1 MRRMGRAEA
10 AAELDSV
17 VEMLTAA
24 ALEGAALA
32 DDETHAR
39 HGEATR
45 LCLQQFEARCAL
57 VRLELERTV
66 RERAVATVRTYEL
79 PQLASSD
86 VDRRL
91 PTLTL
96 PPRKV
101 RNPAAGG
108 LDAARRDA
116 SANLGVLAAPLDG
129 DAAWDQVLQ
138 WLENAAGPNTKTNDA
153 ATMLLLSSVERV
165 FYTWAE
171 KLRQGLT
178 IPHLDHVALKEV
190 VYHYRSVASAF
201 RKTPAAQA
209 QLTSELR
216 SRETLLAWI
225 SFCLVYK
232 AAVAGCAELAG
243 YAPALDPSD
252 LRHLVLSDKS
262 AVDAALRVAAYL
274 QQMRA
279 TGTPPVFSL
288 RARDGTFDFGW
299 DYARRHLSLEW
310 ATEKASAESR
320 KARHWDQVQSQ
331 KKALCKLDSELAA
344 LGQQL
349 AIAEAELQRLPR
361 ITYHST
367 DAQGT
372 AWRAAESRV
381 VSLRRQEQSKE
392 YEICSMEVPPSAILQ
407 PLPREEAAGLSIF
420 FFIRMPTLFRTL
432 TCLSFSAQQTLLPR
446 EGVDEHIERAVYV
459 TSWLQYYSSTSTARK
474 YTPAKTD
481 VRLGS
486 PKSVP
491 KASQLQPRSV
501 RDFSS
506 EETGVWYPDSLVPRL
521 YWDGGGYELDRRSG
535 SASGCFDPFAP
546 LPPEAVVSEFTQPL
560 AVRDRALDW
569 AVQQHGACAHPMRGN
584 TTEAR
589 LDTQPS
595 WLSKVEFLSFC
606 AFRAYPNQQ
615 ARKLC
620 VALAERSLPLQE
632 AAVRTLLQSAMYH
645 LGDLDPNVADA
656 EEPRLWRTDLASHGG
671 WAALR
676 CELASLA
683 DELRNKPREYGALH
697 ILGELAAHASQ
708 WDEASRA
715 VARAF
720 AGIVRAWADA
730 EQEDLAPQDERP
742 LKRARRC
749 LFCMYGIFCHGAG
762 PLSAGDVAE
771 LCQLVVLA
779 DYNRLFGDPTPMD
792 AQVRALSSI
801 SLGVVARRLPELLAQ
816 VDRDTH
822 VLTEAVRCVL
832 QTQTPPRLDWTRVVQ
847 AGALQTCCYEA
858 VYGAKLLFSV
868 NLLTG
873 VALLDGLPPSRL
885 PASILEMPLYKR
897 VFADTNFE
905 VTRDGC
911 GVLTTLRRVGG
922 CKYTFYVDAAG
933 ELEVRESRPGL
944 CTLELLDGLPD
955 SEEGCADGEPDG
967 VGCWGAELPSRLK
980 EMHSHWYS
988 RELDIV
994 VLRPRPFSE
1003 PEIEFV
1009 LWPGSASGGAGAPGA
1024 MGTPVV
1030 CQRVPRHLQ
1039 IEMEGRILGGGEDDD
1054 DDEEEEQQDD
1064 AEQDEGEGETG
1075 GDSDDEEDES
1085 SWAPFVW
1092 PAGQEVDRL
1101 VLLSPSI
1108 VLRVLSKFETDVEFI
1123 HGFNTRRKTLLFEL
1137 PRYGLGFELRDGRLH
1152 SENFV
1157 GFALAPRQQL
1167 QHTLHGFQQYL
1178 LLESVAQDAPSLV
1191 IVPVGAVVPT
1201 ADLVEVQGSSAFD
1214 AQRRYHAYEVH
1225 PRFGS
1230 IEARRG
1236 PAAIEARL
1244 QLAALYAATGTA
1256 LPEAGFKKTGGE
1268 IALELLSHSWKAH
1281 PHTAAEFQQLS
1292 CLGGFSRLTPALL
1305 LLAKELHVSATELAF
1320 LHPSTD
1326 APRPLDSQ
1334 PCRAAAAEY
1343 ILRKQASRSCSRALL
1358 TADEEACA
1366 VGFTVVVRPER
1377 RELPHAGSLHVS
1389 RGDEERVE
1397 SELSALAEA
1406 LNAMVVSSSE
1416 GGAGKAAGR
1425 FPLDAT
1431 RFGETELGRS
1441 IQADLQQSWLAH
1453 RSTPVLHLASAP
1465 AALQQT
1471 LAEHQDIIW
1480 ESRSELEAKV
1490 LSDVDRVPSEHH
1502 WHAPAFN
1509 MRRAANLEPRVTLRD
1524 LASAACA
1531 PTSLRAFNPFLSDE
1545 ALSVLHAG
1553 ILLWLRLCVAED
1565 KLERMLAHAAA
1576 GNSLELEREARQ
1588 TRRAW
1593 DVRAHPHWLVFE
1605 VEQRLQI
1612 RREQHTMARFLLD
1625 NEWTTSQLN
1634 MGEGKTRVILPMLVL
1649 ELARPG
1655 SKQLVRL
1662 NFLSQLLSEAYDFLH
1677 RNLTASLACRRLVQL
1692 PFHRDAPLST
1702 LNVRRML
1709 AFLERCRA
1717 AGGSVVVAPE
1727 HRLSLQLKWHEARLA
1742 GNDALVAELTRLDA
1756 QLHFHDILDECDA
1769 LLSHR
1774 YQLIYAI
1781 GSATPLPAGT
1791 IRWAAAQA
1799 LLKALSRRDGPVY
1812 ALLRRKNVSRR
1823 LSRLEAR
1830 GAGSFDDVRLL
1841 PGDELERHTP
1851 DLLRALAGEVVDRC
1865 PHQLRWLA
1873 AHRQGHARDAIV
1885 RFVTDPGM
1893 SLDQFRAET
1902 GGHGDLGGALQ
1913 EETLLAL
1920 RGLLACGLA
1929 SHCLCRRHRVDYGVD
1944 ARRGHKA
1951 RVAVPFR
1958 GSDAPSE
1965 RAEYAQP
1972 DTLLVYTTLAYYH
1985 SGISVAQVKEALA
1998 ALHSLGTSA

>member
-1 MRRMGRAEA
+1 
-10 AAELDSV
+10 
-17 VEMLTAA
+17 
-24 ALEGAALA
+24 
-32 DDETHAR
+32 
-39 HGEATR
+39 
-45 LCLQQFEARCAL
+45 
-57 VRLELERTV
+57 
-66 RERAVATVRTYEL
+66 
-79 PQLASSD
+79 
-86 VDRRL
+86 
-91 PTLTL
+91 
-96 PPRKV
+96 
-101 RNPAAGG
+101 
-108 LDAARRDA
+108 
-116 SANLGVLAAPLDG
+116 
-129 DAAWDQVLQ
+129 
-138 WLENAAGPNTKTNDA
+138 
-153 ATMLLLSSVERV
+153 
-165 FYTWAE
+165 
-171 KLRQGLT
+171 
-178 IPHLDHVALKEV
+178 
-190 VYHYRSVASAF
+190 
-201 RKTPAAQA
+201 
-209 QLTSELR
+209 
-216 SRETLLAWI
+216 
-225 SFCLVYK
+225 
-232 AAVAGCAELAG
+232 
-243 YAPALDPSD
+243 
-252 LRHLVLSDKS
+252 
-262 AVDAALRVAAYL
+262 
-274 QQMRA
+274 
-279 TGTPPVFSL
+279 
-288 RARDGTFDFGW
+288 
-299 DYARRHLSLEW
+299 
-310 ATEKASAESR
+310 
-320 KARHWDQVQSQ
+320 
-331 KKALCKLDSELAA
+331 
-344 LGQQL
+344 
-349 AIAEAELQRLPR
+349 
-361 ITYHST
+361 
-367 DAQGT
+367 
-372 AWRAAESRV
+372 
-381 VSLRRQEQSKE
+381 
-392 YEICSMEVPPSAILQ
+392 
-407 PLPREEAAGLSIF
+407 
-420 FFIRMPTLFRTL
+420 
-432 TCLSFSAQQTLLPR
+432 
-446 EGVDEHIERAVYV
+446 
-459 TSWLQYYSSTSTARK
+459 
-474 YTPAKTD
+474 
-481 VRLGS
+481 
-486 PKSVP
+486 
-491 KASQLQPRSV
+491 
-501 RDFSS
+501 
-506 EETGVWYPDSLVPRL
+506 
-521 YWDGGGYELDRRSG
+521 
-535 SASGCFDPFAP
+535 
-546 LPPEAVVSEFTQPL
+546 
-560 AVRDRALDW
+560 
-569 AVQQHGACAHPMRGN
+569 MRGN

-595 WLSKVEFLSFC
+595 WLSKVEFLSFS
-606 AFRAYPNQQ
+606 AFRAYPNKQ

-620 VALAERSLPLQE
+620 VALAERSLPLH
-632 AAVRTLLQSAMYH
+632 APAMRVLLQSAVYQ
-645 LGDLDPNVADA
+645 LGELDSDVTGA

-697 ILGELAAHASQ
+697 VLGELAAHASQ

-720 AGIVRAWADA
+720 AGIVRVWADA

-749 LFCMYGIFCHGAG
+749 LFCMYGILCHGVG
-762 PLSAGDVAE
+762 PLSAADVAE
-771 LCQLVVLA
+771 LCQLIVLA

-816 VDRDTH
+816 ADRDTQ
-822 VLTEAVRCVL
+822 VPTEAVRCVL

-858 VYGAKLLFSV
+858 VASEGNGANLLFSV

-873 VALLDGLPPSRL
+873 VVLLDGLPPSRL

-897 VFADTNFE
+897 VFADSNFE

-922 CKYTFYVDAAG
+922 CEYTFYVDAEG
-933 ELEVRESRPGL
+933 ELEVRESGPGL

-967 VGCWGAELPSRLK
+967 VGRWGAELPSRLK

-988 RELDIV
+988 RELGIV

-1003 PEIEFV
+1003 RAIEFV
-1009 LWPGSASGGAGAPGA
+1009 LWPDSAGGGAGAPGA
-1024 MGTPVV
+1024 MGTQAV

-1054 DDEEEEQQDD
+1054 HDDDEDK
-1064 AEQDEGEGETG
+1064 AEQDASEGEKVIG
-1075 GDSDDEEDES
+1075 GDNYEDES
-1085 SWAPFVW
+1085 FATPFAW
-1092 PAGQEVDRL
+1092 PDGQEADQL

-1108 VLRVLSKFETDVEFI
+1108 VLHVLSKFETNVKFI
-1123 HGFNTRRKTLLFEL
+1123 HGFATRRKTLLFEL

-1178 LLESVAQDAPSLV
+1178 LLESVAKDAPSLV
-1191 IVPVGAVVPT
+1191 IVPVGAEVLT
-1201 ADLVEVQGSSAFD
+1201 ANLVEVQGSSAFD
-1214 AQRRYHAYEVH
+1214 AQRRYHAFEVH

-1236 PAAIEARL
+1236 PTAIEARL

-1268 IALELLSHSWKAH
+1268 IALELLRHSWKAH
-1281 PHTAAEFQQLS
+1281 PHTAAEFRLLS
-1292 CLGGFSRLTPALL
+1292 SLGGSLSRLTPALS
-1305 LLAKELHVSATELAF
+1305 LLAKELHASATELFF

-1326 APRPLDSQ
+1326 APGPLDSQ

-1366 VGFTVVVRPER
+1366 VGFNVVVRPER

-1389 RGDEERVE
+1389 RGNEERVE
-1397 SELSALAEA
+1397 SKLLALVEA
-1406 LNAMVVSSSE
+1406 LDAMVVSSSE

-1431 RFGETELGRS
+1431 RFGETELGRN

-1453 RSTPVLHLASAP
+1453 RSAPVLRLASAP
-1465 AALQQT
+1465 AALQKT
-1471 LAEHQDIIW
+1471 LAEHLNNIRG
-1480 ESRSELEAKV
+1480 SRSELEARL

-1509 MRRAANLEPRVTLRD
+1509 MRRAANLEPRVTPRD

-1531 PTSLRAFNPFLSDE
+1531 PASLRAFNPFLLDE

-1553 ILLWLRLCVAED
+1553 TLLWLRLCVAED
-1565 KLERMLAHAAA
+1565 KLKRMLAHAAA
-1576 GNSLELEREARQ
+1576 GNSLELELEVSQ

-1605 VEQRLQI
+1605 MEQRLQI
-1612 RREQHTMARFLLD
+1612 RREQHTLARLLLD

-1655 SKQLVRL
+1655 SPQLVRL

-1692 PFHRDAPLST
+1692 PFHRDAPLSA
-1702 LNVRRML
+1702 LDVRRML

-1727 HRLSLQLKWHEARLA
+1727 HRLSLQLKWHEARLP

-1774 YQLIYAI
+1774 YQLIDAI
-1781 GSATPLPAGT
+1781 GSATSLPAGS
-1791 IRWAAAQA
+1791 IRWAAAQV
-1799 LLKALSRRDGPVY
+1799 LLKALSRRDGPIY
-1812 ALLRRKNVSRR
+1812 AVLRRKNVSQR

-1830 GAGSFDDVRLL
+1830 GAGSFDDIRLL

-1851 DLLRALAGEVVDRC
+1851 ELLRALAGEVVDRC
-1865 PHQLRWLA
+1865 PHQLRWLG

-1902 GGHGDLGGALQ
+1902 GGHGDLGGALH